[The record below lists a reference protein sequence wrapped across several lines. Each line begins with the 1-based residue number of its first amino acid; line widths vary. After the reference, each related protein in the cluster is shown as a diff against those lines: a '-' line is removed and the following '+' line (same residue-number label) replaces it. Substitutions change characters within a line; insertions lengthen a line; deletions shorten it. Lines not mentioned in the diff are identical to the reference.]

1 MRPGR
6 RRGPCVRL
14 GLCPNRAMS
23 RPRKPSGTCV
33 TGENATRCDASR
45 LANLVCVR
53 TRAAAAAGDRRG
65 GCEGDARRASR
76 GGVTPASAASR
87 EGWRTP
93 AWGVKAGHLF
103 FRMVCAPSDQM
114 EVGLTKRPVERR
126 RRRAAV
132 PCRAGDGRAARL
144 RNRGRRA
151 LVHHG
156 FGLWFG
162 GVGLG
167 HPTLPA
173 PPSAGAVARLVR
185 RRPVC
190 RCGLKRA
197 GLLSVG

>member
-132 PCRAGDGRAARL
+132 PCRAVPETGAPRACETGGVAPWFTTGL
-144 RNRGRRA
+144 DFGLEGLGWVTQPCPPRRA
-151 LVHHG
+151 QG
-156 FGLWFG
+156 Q
-162 GVGLG
+162 
-167 HPTLPA
+167 
-173 PPSAGAVARLVR
+173 
-185 RRPVC
+185 
-190 RCGLKRA
+190 
-197 GLLSVG
+197 